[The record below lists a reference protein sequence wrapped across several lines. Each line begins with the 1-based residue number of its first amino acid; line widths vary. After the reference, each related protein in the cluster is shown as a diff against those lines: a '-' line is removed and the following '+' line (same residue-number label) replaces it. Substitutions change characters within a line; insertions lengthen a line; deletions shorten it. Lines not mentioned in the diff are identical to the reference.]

1 MCPILAQR
9 VEQFGAG
16 IALDGEQATSE
27 QIHDAVQ
34 CCIIDPSFKN
44 QAKNMSLIIDN
55 VLAKRLCI
63 E

>member
-1 MCPILAQR
+1 

-34 CCIIDPSFKN
+34 RCIVDPSFKN
-44 QAKNMSLIIDN
+44 QAKKMSSIIDN
-55 VLAKRLCI
+55 VLAKGLCI